1 MLKKFERVS
10 MKHYGLGIV
19 STNRM
24 IKGVPAP
31 STDVADGGVEHY
43 KQGESDW
50 SDKKESPREK

>member
-1 MLKKFERVS
+1 